1 MIKSLIDAQSG
12 ISFHISTFLR
22 GAGQAGKFPIL
33 YKFKSGLRG
42 KRKPVLINSLAL
54 LSHFFLLDEGRN

>member
-1 MIKSLIDAQSG
+1 MPSQE
-12 ISFHISTFLR
+12 FHFIFLLFLR